1 MLNKLRH
8 PLVANFISLLFLQG
22 VNYILP
28 LVTVPYL
35 FRVLSVEK
43 YGLVNF
49 ATSFIQYFIVFTD
62 FGYNLSATR
71 SIAEAKSDLS
81 ESSRVFNR
89 VMASKFLLLAISLL
103 IMVVLLF
110 SVDRFAENKLLY
122 LYTFGMVVGNVLFP
136 VWFFLGTEKMKFITM
151 ITVITRVL
159 SLVPIFILVKTTN
172 DYLLVPL
179 INSGGT
185 ILSGIISLL
194 IVKRVFR
201 INFEMPSF
209 NEIIESLKDSSRYFV
224 SRVSV
229 SMYTISNTFVLGLFG
244 TNTMV
249 GYYSAAEK
257 LFIALQNAYA
267 PINNTI
273 YPYMTKN
280 RDVKLFKKILLYVT
294 ILNTAGVCFLLFTTA
309 DVVHIIYNIKDLDS
323 VLTLKLLLVAC
334 LMIVPS
340 ILLGYPFLGALGYSK
355 YANNSVI
362 ISSVVH
368 LAGLA
373 IMVITNQLSVY
384 TVAAMVIVTETTVL
398 FIRLRG
404 VKKYRLFHLA

>member
-28 LVTVPYL
+28 LITVPYL

-49 ATSFIQYFIVFTD
+49 ASSFIQYFIVFTD

-71 SIAEAKSDLS
+71 SIAESKNDLS
-81 ESSRVFNR
+81 ERSRVFSR
-89 VMASKFLLLAISLL
+89 VMASKLLLLVISLL
-103 IMVVLLF
+103 IMIVLLF
-110 SVDRFAENKLLY
+110 SLDRFSENKLLY

-136 VWFFLGTEKMKFITM
+136 IWFFLGTEKMKFITL

-172 DYLLVPL
+172 DYLLVPM

-201 INFEMPSF
+201 IDFSMPSF
-209 NEIIESLKDSSRYFV
+209 NEILESLKESSRYFV

-294 ILNTAGVCFLLFTTA
+294 ILNAAGVCFLLFTTA
-309 DVVHIIYNIKDLDS
+309 DVVHIIYNIKDLES

-340 ILLGYPFLGALGYSK
+340 ILLGYPFLGALGYAK

-384 TVAAMVIVTETTVL
+384 TVASMVIITETTVL
-398 FIRLRG
+398 FIRLHG